1 MVQDWHHLLFLHWV
15 VSAEQLRP
23 LVPPE
28 LELDTFDANAYVG
41 LIPFTMTGVR
51 PPFAPPL
58 GPLSRSHEVNVRTY
72 VHFRG
77 ADPGVWFFSLDA
89 SNPLAVTGARAF
101 FKLPYFLARMDLR
114 EQAGAI
120 DYFSERQL
128 AGPRPAA
135 CRVRYRSLDAP
146 SPARP
151 GTLAHFLVERYVLY
165 TRSGNRLYRGR
176 VHHQPYPLQSAE
188 VPFLDESLIAAAG
201 IRRPSSQPLMHY
213 ARGVHV
219 DVFGLERVS

>member
-1 MVQDWHHLLFLHWV
+1 MVQDWHHLLFLHWI
-15 VSAEQLRP
+15 VSIEQLRP
-23 LVPPE
+23 LVPPD
-28 LELDTFDANAYVG
+28 LELDTFDKNAYVG

-89 SNPLAVTGARAF
+89 ANPLAVVGARAL
-101 FKLPYFLARMDLR
+101 FKLPYFLARMHLR

-128 AGPRPAA
+128 AGPRPAV

-146 SPARP
+146 SPAVP
-151 GTLAHFLVERYVLY
+151 GTLAHFLVERYALY
-165 TRSGNRLYRGR
+165 ARSGGRLYRGR
-176 VHHQPYPLQSAE
+176 IHHLPYPLQSAE
-188 VPFLDESLIAAAG
+188 VPSLDESLIAAAG
-201 IRRPSSQPLMHY
+201 IRHPSAEPLMHY
-213 ARGVHV
+213 ARHVHV
-219 DVFGLERVS
+219 EVFGLQRVN